1 MPCNFSLTFISYWSS
16 STCPCCWGKRM
27 IWSNNCNASESDL
40 IENQWSHDSP
50 LLAVQHLFSSAFF
63 NHMINWMAYCQSSCR
78 QALLFT
84 SIGNCDVHHSC
95 WDRCN
100 LWEEHLAKAFSL
112 NPQILHLHFDLKLGH
127 RDTLY
132 ENRTWDKVFKNGP
145 GKTCGR

>member
-84 SIGNCDVHHSC
+84 SIGDCDVASFMLRSMWSVRVASGESVFTKPSNSSSSFWSETWTSGHSL
-95 WDRCN
+95 R
-100 LWEEHLAKAFSL
+100 K
-112 NPQILHLHFDLKLGH
+112 PYLGQSIQEWT
-127 RDTLY
+127 R
-132 ENRTWDKVFKNGP
+132 
-145 GKTCGR
+145 